1 MLRINKLIHRPAE
14 LLPAIQEKVTGS
26 ASSAR
31 EKLKLL
37 GFYEQIARFDMDSAI
52 GLTIGPLGILTKF
65 ATFKVGGVYCLIWV
79 KHLTYQT
86 CYIEFR
92 TPLPLVHH
100 LLHHLRHLFLLN
112 HSQVLEEGVKAGG
125 GHILNHHHH
134 RHLKNS
140 SVVNSIIKVI

>member
-79 KHLTYQT
+79 KHLTYQS
-86 CYIEFR
+86 YIEFQ
-92 TPLPLVHH
+92 TLPLVHH